1 MKRLLPFILSVG
13 GLLAS
18 CAPTLNDPARA
29 ALPVNGLDFKV
40 SAAMI
45 PLRSEDR
52 LVSFDPDVAES
63 KALEERL
70 RGELQIGPSTPM
82 EVIVAP
88 RRKDQLLPPVQDL
101 KTRLLTAGWGMEIQ
115 AAQGANESGLV
126 RRGGAVRRFV
136 LLSTDQAALLASA
149 DASASAQITPGPAT
163 DLR

>member
-1 MKRLLPFILSVG
+1 MKRLLPFILSIG

-18 CAPTLNDPARA
+18 CAPTISDPARA

-52 LVSFDPDVAES
+52 LVSFDPDVADS
-63 KALEERL
+63 KALEQRL
-70 RGELQIGPSTPM
+70 RTELQIEAGTPM
-82 EVIVAP
+82 EVILAP

-101 KTRLLTAGWGMEIQ
+101 KSRLLTAGWAMEIQ
-115 AAQGANESGLV
+115 AAQGANESGVV
-126 RRGGAVRRFV
+126 RRAGAIRRFV

-149 DASASAQITPGPAT
+149 DAQSAQRGEA
-163 DLR
+163 R